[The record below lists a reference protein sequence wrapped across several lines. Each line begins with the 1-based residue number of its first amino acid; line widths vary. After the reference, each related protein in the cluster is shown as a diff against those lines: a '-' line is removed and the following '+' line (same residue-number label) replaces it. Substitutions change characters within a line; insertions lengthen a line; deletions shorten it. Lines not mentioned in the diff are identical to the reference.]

1 MDDALLKYRAF
12 VRVVERGSFTKAA
25 EEPYRT
31 QSSVSKMIADLEND
45 WGMTLLERGKSGVRL
60 TGAGEQLLPY
70 VRRILRGGE
79 ELIAQIGRMKG
90 LEVGTVRIGTFASAA
105 IDWLP
110 NIFTRMQADLPGID
124 YEMLLGDHDEVER
137 WIDEGRVDCGFLRL
151 PTQRSFDTLLLTQDE
166 YVVVLPVGHPL
177 TKNESIA
184 VRQLEGEPFF
194 AAGARRADGGDGS
207 AGAARR
213 VAGHPLHHVG
223 RSRDHGD
230 GGARPRHRDPAAADP
245 APHPL
250 SDRNPPAGRTVLPAD
265 RTGDEGTHPLLPRRQ
280 TLPRR
285 SALPAGRRVNVSHTV
300 RYPAAKTE

>member
-25 EEPYRT
+25 EELYRT

-45 WGMTLLERGKSGVRL
+45 WDMTLLERGKSGVRL

-79 ELIAQIGRMKG
+79 ELTAQIGRMKG

-105 IDWLP
+105 IGWLP

-124 YEMLLGDHDEVER
+124 YEMLLGDHDEAER

-151 PTQRSFDTLLLTQDE
+151 PTQRSFDTLL
-166 YVVVLPVGHPL
+166 PVGHPL

-184 VRQLEGEPFF
+184 VRQPEGEPF
-194 AAGARRADGGDGS
+194 
-207 AGAARR
+207 
-213 VAGHPLHHVG
+213 LLLE
-223 RSRDHGD
+223 HG
-230 GGARPRHRDPAAADP
+230 
-245 APHPL
+245 
-250 SDRNPPAGRTVLPAD
+250 GRTEVTDLLERHGVWPDIRFTTWEDHAIMAMAERGLGIGILPRPILCRIPYQIEIRPLAEPYYRQIGLAMKD
-265 RTGDEGTHPLLPRRQ
+265 RTHL
-280 TLPRR
+280 
-285 SALPAGRRVNVSHTV
+285 S
-300 RYPAAKTE
+300 PAAKRFLDDLPFRQAEW